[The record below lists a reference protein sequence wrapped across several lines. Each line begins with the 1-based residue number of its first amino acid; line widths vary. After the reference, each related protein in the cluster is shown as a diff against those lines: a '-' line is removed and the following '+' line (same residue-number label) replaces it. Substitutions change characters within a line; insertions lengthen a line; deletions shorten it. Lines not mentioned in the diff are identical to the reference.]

1 MKQRLWFVNLTN
13 NVPSCVFYYWLTGFS
28 PSAATH
34 IAWWESNQD
43 GAQYLGL
50 YHQFLS
56 THYDRDLSEGR
67 VGKIHEV
74 TVTLK
79 LDCPF
84 FPLYIRDRSRLFA
97 RLSLFLG
104 RISMR
109 LFWSPRIIL
118 HIHVCKQ
125 ECSISECRMELC
137 SSWNNTG
144 FSLLFHILR
153 ANVEHNL
160 LSRVFEIKGFL
171 LSIKEGK
178 NVLA

>member
-13 NVPSCVFYYWLTGFS
+13 NVPSSVFHYWLTGFS

-43 GAQYLGL
+43 DAQYLGL

-56 THYDRDLSEGR
+56 THYDHYLSEGR
-67 VGKIHEV
+67 VGKIQEF

-79 LDCPF
+79 LECPF
-84 FPLYIRDRSRLFA
+84 SPFTFETGRGYLLGWAFFS
-97 RLSLFLG
+97 G

-109 LFWSPRIIL
+109 LSWSPRIIQ

-125 ECSISECRMELC
+125 EWSTSECRRELC

-153 ANVEHNL
+153 ANVERNL
-160 LSRVFEIKGFL
+160 FSRVFEIKGFL